1 MIFAIDFDG
10 TAVTH
15 DYPEVGKYIGAQV
28 VLKEL
33 VSRGHQLVLF
43 TMRSGKELQ
52 DAVDWYK
59 EHGIE
64 LWGINVNPQQ
74 FFWTTS
80 PKAYANVYI
89 DDAALNAP
97 LCFDPN
103 FHSRPFVDWITVA
116 EKLENMGLWDY
127 QTTKRL
133 KEEMDFTSLKMD

>member
-1 MIFAIDFDG
+1 MVFAVDFDG
-10 TAVTH
+10 TVVTH
-15 DYPEVGKYIGAQV
+15 DYPEVGKYIGAQF

-52 DAVDWYK
+52 DAVDWYE
-59 EHGIE
+59 EHEIE

-74 FFWTTS
+74 YQWTTS

-89 DDAALNAP
+89 DDAAINVP
-97 LCFDPN
+97 LCFDPK

-116 EKLENMGLWDY
+116 KKLEKMGLWDS
-127 QTTKRL
+127 QTTKKL
-133 KEEMDFTSLKMD
+133 KEEMDFKSLKMD